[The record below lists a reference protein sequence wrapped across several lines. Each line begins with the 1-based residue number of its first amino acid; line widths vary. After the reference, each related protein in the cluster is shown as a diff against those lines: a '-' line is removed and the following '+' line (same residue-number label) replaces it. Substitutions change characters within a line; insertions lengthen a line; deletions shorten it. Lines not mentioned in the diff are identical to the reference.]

1 MYRVLDLFNVDNHCI
16 GHAIKKLL
24 CSGQRGAKDKTQ
36 DVQEAISSLLRYL
49 EMQTEDEN
57 ENSFYMHP
65 KYQEFL
71 CAIKNLESDAR
82 VNPNSLNLA
91 FDVWLLGGNMSES
104 KEAWLIAENERLT
117 KENEQLV
124 RDMHRIDS
132 ARQSAISQCAA
143 LAERIDEFES
153 VVCGGAIGERGDAC
167 MSVDVGN
174 L

>member
-1 MYRVLDLFNVDNHCI
+1 M
-16 GHAIKKLL
+16 
-24 CSGQRGAKDKTQ
+24 
-36 DVQEAISSLLRYL
+36 
-49 EMQTEDEN
+49 
-57 ENSFYMHP
+57 NSFYMHP

-91 FDVWLLGGNMSES
+91 FDVWLLGGNMGES

-132 ARQSAISQCAA
+132 ARQSAITQCAA
-143 LAERIDEFES
+143 MAAQVEVLTT
-153 VVCGGAIGERGDAC
+153 AINEVRP
-167 MSVDVGN
+167 
-174 L
+174 

>member
-1 MYRVLDLFNVDNHCI
+1 M
-16 GHAIKKLL
+16 
-24 CSGQRGAKDKTQ
+24 
-36 DVQEAISSLLRYL
+36 
-49 EMQTEDEN
+49 
-57 ENSFYMHP
+57 NSFYMHP

-91 FDVWLLGGNMSES
+91 FDVWLLGGNMGES
-104 KEAWLIAENERLT
+104 KEQWLIAENERLT

-143 LAERIDEFES
+143 LAAQVEVLTD
-153 VVCGGAIGERGDAC
+153 AINE
-167 MSVDVGN
+167 VK